1 MYLIL
6 NVRWTHSY
14 GMLPTYG
21 PTTYAIHSGAQGS
34 VYFNLY
40 TVYMYICVYY
50 VIFAKWPPSKLPN
63 PMSHPPCSPPAHSKK
78 SEEMIIYSIYP
89 ISPKAL
95 PGGPLGISSAVVGTG
110 APHFL
115 PQSQISSKFTEFLR
129 QNATNL
135 DEISSK
141 KMTLLQSVALWS
153 V

>member
-1 MYLIL
+1 MY
-6 NVRWTHSY
+6 
-14 GMLPTYG
+14 
-21 PTTYAIHSGAQGS
+21 
-34 VYFNLY
+34 VYIYMYKYICVY
-40 TVYMYICVYY
+40 TVYVYIYMCVYY

>member
-1 MYLIL
+1 
-6 NVRWTHSY
+6 
-14 GMLPTYG
+14 
-21 PTTYAIHSGAQGS
+21 
-34 VYFNLY
+34 
-40 TVYMYICVYY
+40 MYICVYY